1 MFTEHTRLIAT
12 IMVHNGA
19 MQISKV
25 SLETN
30 LHLYQLEYLIV
41 EELWEEGTINLFD
54 YFFTIFYRVTI
65 WLYILDSNFTYT
77 GNDILRYFDGI
88 KLWCNKKS

>member
-25 SLETN
+25 SFETN

-41 EELWEEGTINLFD
+41 EEQYYL
-54 YFFTIFYRVTI
+54 
-65 WLYILDSNFTYT
+65 
-77 GNDILRYFDGI
+77 
-88 KLWCNKKS
+88 